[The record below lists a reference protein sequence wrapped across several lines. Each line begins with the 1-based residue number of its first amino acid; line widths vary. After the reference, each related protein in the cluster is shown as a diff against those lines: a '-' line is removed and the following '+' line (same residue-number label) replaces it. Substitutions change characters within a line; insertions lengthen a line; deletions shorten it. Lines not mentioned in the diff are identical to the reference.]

1 MTSDPDVERH
11 VRDIITAIARQ
22 ELDNVGRDD
31 DLVEALGVDS
41 LQGLQM
47 LAAVE
52 KQFDIR
58 LPDDQLIRM
67 RTVGAIADAVQQLRQ
82 RRAS

>member
-41 LQGLQM
+41 LQGLQI